1 MGIQR
6 TFGKLGN
13 RGMARLRAGLEAGL
27 MTPDRTTRCVV
38 DDVSR
43 LGCRLQL
50 AEPPRIGAT
59 TLVKIAEFEILG
71 TVAWVKGGRCGVTFA
86 RALDIDVV
94 ERFRWIIEHAREHEI
109 ATLGSATDVW
119 R

>member
-13 RGMARLRAGLEAGL
+13 RGMARLRAGLQAGIV
-27 MTPDRTTRCVV
+27 TPDRTTRCVV
-38 DDVSR
+38 EDVSR
-43 LGCRLQL
+43 QGCRLQL
-50 AEPPRIGAT
+50 PEPPRVGAT
-59 TLVKIAEFEILG
+59 ILVRIAEFEILG
-71 TVAWVKGGRCGVTFA
+71 TIAWVKGQTCGITFA
-86 RALDIDVV
+86 RALDMEAV

-109 ATLGSATDVW
+109 ATLENASDVW

>member
-13 RGMARLRAGLEAGL
+13 RGMARLRAGLAAGL
-27 MTPDRTTRCVV
+27 VTPDRTARCIV

-50 AEPPRIGAT
+50 AQPPRVGAT
-59 TLVKIAEFEILG
+59 ILVRIAEYEILSSI
-71 TVAWVKGGRCGVTFA
+71 AWVKRDRCGVTFA
-86 RALDIDVV
+86 RALELDVV
-94 ERFRWIIEHAREHEI
+94 ERFRWIIEHGREHDI
-109 ATLGSATDVW
+109 AMLESASDVW